1 MPFISRQI
9 LIITALGV
17 ILSCAVAHA
26 DNPKPQKKPTAVSIP
41 GGDPRG
47 ATDLVI
53 CSQNLKLFGSFQHLS
68 RSNPTYNRERHKAK
82 INDLIARFIAAKCD
96 VVAVQEVI
104 GKTPSDGEAALNE
117 LTEVWRARSNRFFK
131 VATAPPSEGSMT
143 NGFIIA
149 LDRASVL
156 QTLPYGRVQLP
167 KIATRQKPRLFSRPP
182 FELQISVKARD
193 SELIKTISIV
203 NFHLKS
209 KRGGMD
215 DPTGLEWETY
225 RMEMAEGLRRV
236 LELRHKDAFAAP
248 DNILVVLGD
257 RNGNFDVASARIL
270 DGSLS
275 LASFGERG
283 PCRLSKRGIPLCAL
297 ESPLPRRLFSVLIGD
312 NSGGISYPGTYNYRG
327 EYSWLDDILLPAESL
342 RYAWRSAFTEGAFNS
357 GVVSTPAEAS
367 DHSLVYVGLNW

>member
-1 MPFISRQI
+1 MPLLYKTT
-9 LIITALGV
+9 LIIALLCSFSV
-17 ILSCAVAHA
+17 NTITLA
-26 DNPKPQKKPTAVSIP
+26 DESKGPKGASASAIP

-68 RSNPTYNRERHKAK
+68 RSNPSYTRERHNTK
-82 INDLIARFIAAKCD
+82 INDLIARFISAKCD
-96 VVAVQEVI
+96 IVAVQEVI
-104 GKTPSDGEAALNE
+104 GKTPSDGEAALTE
-117 LTEVWRARSNRFFK
+117 LAEVWRARSNRFFK

-143 NGFIIA
+143 NGFLIA

-156 QTLPYGRVQLP
+156 QTLPYGRVQLT
-167 KIATRQKPRLFSRPP
+167 KIASRQKPRLFSRPP
-182 FELQISVKARD
+182 FELQISVKARE
-193 SELIKTISIV
+193 SELVKTVSIV
-203 NFHLKS
+203 NFHFKS

-236 LELRHKDAFAAP
+236 LEIRHKEAFSAP

-297 ESPLPRRLFSVLIGD
+297 DSPLPRRLFSALLGD
-312 NSGGISYPGTYNYRG
+312 NSGAISYPGTYNYKG

-342 RYAWRSAFTEGAFNS
+342 RYAWRSAFIEGAFNS
-357 GVVSTPAEAS
+357 GVVSSPAEAS